1 MTQNCD
7 ISFITL
13 HPWDA
18 ILHLYPKIILF
29 QLIKCGFIPFMEEA
43 ILIQR
48 CINQD
53 HTAQEYLYKKYS
65 PGLFALILRY
75 IPTHADAEDILVASF
90 CKLFLKIN
98 TYKNEGSFE
107 GWMKR
112 LVVND
117 CLMFLRKNKM
127 ITLNIDALDKTLYTE
142 PIVLE
147 RDVDAI
153 RLIVNA
159 LPDGYRIIFNLYVV
173 EGFKHKEIA
182 ELLGISVN
190 TSKSQLI
197 HAKRSIRKSL
207 GLHQSENALPEW
219 SEEDEN

>member
-1 MTQNCD
+1 LRYFFHNLTPLGCNFAS
-7 ISFITL
+7 I
-13 HPWDA
+13 
-18 ILHLYPKIILF
+18 PKIILF
-29 QLIKCGFIPFMEEA
+29 QLIKWGFIPFMEEA

-53 HTAQEYLYKKYS
+53 HTAQEYLYKKYA
-65 PGLFALILRY
+65 PRLFALILRY

-90 CKLFLKIN
+90 YKIFFKMK

-127 ITLNIDALDKTLYTE
+127 ITLNIDALDKTLHTE
-142 PIVLE
+142 PVVLE

-153 RLIVNA
+153 RLIINA